1 MRLIRYASYI
11 KEGGELVVDVFY
23 ACFPTVV
30 ALEQVSE
37 ARGVD
42 DGEPQLYTLLL
53 DVLNERP
60 KCSYLRIAIYGGLRL
75 RERELTAQRS
85 NSNEFSELMINV
97 LHSIH

>member
-53 DVLNERP
+53 DVLN
-60 KCSYLRIAIYGGLRL
+60 
-75 RERELTAQRS
+75 
-85 NSNEFSELMINV
+85 
-97 LHSIH
+97 